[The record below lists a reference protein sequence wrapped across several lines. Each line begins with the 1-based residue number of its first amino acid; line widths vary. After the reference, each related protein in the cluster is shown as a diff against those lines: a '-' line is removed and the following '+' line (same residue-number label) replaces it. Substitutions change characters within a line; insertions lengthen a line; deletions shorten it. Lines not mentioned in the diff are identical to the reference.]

1 MKYKAINEKYC
12 IVICLFLG
20 GAFVEIFLFTLILTN
35 RYKTANELKEHLTIE
50 RCDQALCVAKESGKN
65 RVSSI

>member
-12 IVICLFLG
+12 IIISLFLG
-20 GAFVEIFLFTLILTN
+20 GAFVEIFLF